1 MNTVATTSS
10 FASTEM
16 VVEEKTENAESGDIF
31 DLYSKN
37 YEHHRRQEMSLT
49 EYLEGCRTDASFYAS
64 AAERMVTAI
73 GEPELVETSAD
84 PRLGRIFMNR
94 TIKRYPT
101 MDGFFGME
109 DTIQRVVSYFQHAAQ
124 GLEER
129 KQVLYLL
136 GPVGGGKSS
145 LAERLKHLM
154 ESQPIYVLKAG
165 DELSP
170 ILESPLGLFDPETM
184 GEVLESK
191 YGIEQRR
198 LTGLCS
204 PWALKRLDKFDGD
217 ISKFSVVKLFP
228 SKLRQTGI
236 AKTEPGDENNQDIST
251 LVGKIDIRKLEHF
264 SQHDPDAYSYSGGL
278 NCTTQGLLEFV
289 EMFKAPI
296 KVLHPLLTATQ
307 EGNYAGTENIGV
319 MPYQGIILAHSN
331 ESEWD
336 QFKNNKNN
344 EAFLD
349 RICVVKV
356 PYCLRVSDET
366 KIYKKLL
373 EDSNLDTAA
382 CAPEVLEILSR
393 FGILSRLSEPEN
405 SSLYTK
411 MRIYDGENLKD
422 TDPKAKSIQEYHD
435 MAGVAE
441 GMTGISTRFAFK
453 VLAETLNYDT
463 DEIAADP
470 VHLMYVLEQAIKREQ
485 LPGETEDRY
494 LDYIKSEIAPR
505 YAEFIG
511 REIQKAYI
519 ESYSE
524 YGQNLFD
531 RYISYADAW
540 IEEQDFKDPDT
551 GQVFDRQILD
561 AELSKIEKPAGIA
574 NPKDFRN
581 EVVKFALRARAN
593 NNGKNPAWNS
603 YEKIREVIEKRM
615 FSQIEDLLPIISFGT
630 KKDTK
635 TDQQHAEFVDR
646 MTERGYT
653 ERQVRRLVE
662 WYMRVNKAG

>member
-10 FASTEM
+10 FATTDM
-16 VVEEKTENAESGDIF
+16 VVEEKTENAASGDIF

-37 YEHHRRQEMSLT
+37 YEHRRRQEMSLN

-73 GEPELVETSAD
+73 GEPELIDTSAD

-184 GEVLESK
+184 GETLESK
-191 YGIEQRR
+191 YNIERRR

-204 PWALKRLDKFDGD
+204 PWALKRLDKFDGK

-356 PYCLRVSDET
+356 PYCLRVSDEK

-422 TDPKAKSIQEYHD
+422 TDPKAKSIQEYRD

-463 DEIAADP
+463 EEIAADP

-494 LDYIKSEIAPR
+494 LDFIKSEIAPR

-635 TDQQHAEFVDR
+635 TDQQHAEFVER